1 MKQPHGTTSVMISTT
16 LLSCFFKFIAV
27 LLHPRWCD
35 ATCFQCDRARRP
47 TDRTRNIHLFLY
59 FFPVT
64 GRQISTMKCWSKG
77 TVFVLLLSWRRGGVG
92 GGEKRRRRG
101 GEGMKRKNG
110 LTEEMAR
117 LSLRWGSF
125 WLRSSSANMFLIYRP
140 ACFALWSPFHA
151 LFGCIKVII

>member
-59 FFPVT
+59 FFPWQDV
-64 GRQISTMKCWSKG
+64 RSLRWSVDLKELCLFCCCHG
-77 TVFVLLLSWRRGGVG
+77 DGVG
-92 GGEKRRRRG
+92 WGEGRRRRG
-101 GEGMKRKNG
+101 DEKKRRRPDG
-110 LTEEMAR
+110 GDGATIAALRFLLIEIIVRQHVSDLPSCMFCIVES
-117 LSLRWGSF
+117 LSCAVW
-125 WLRSSSANMFLIYRP
+125 MY
-140 ACFALWSPFHA
+140 
-151 LFGCIKVII
+151 

>member
-16 LLSCFFKFIAV
+16 LLSCFFKCIAV

-101 GEGMKRKNG
+101 DEKKAAWR
-110 LTEEMAR
+110 R
-117 LSLRWGSF
+117 RWRDYRCAEVPSDWDHRPPTCF
-125 WLRSSSANMFLIYRP
+125 WFTILHVLH
-140 ACFALWSPFHA
+140 CGVPFMRC
-151 LFGCIKVII
+151 LDVLK

>member
-59 FFPVT
+59 FFPWQDV
-64 GRQISTMKCWSKG
+64 RSLRWSVDLKELCLFCCCHG
-77 TVFVLLLSWRRGGVG
+77 DGVG

-101 GEGMKRKNG
+101 DEKKAAWR
-110 LTEEMAR
+110 R
-117 LSLRWGSF
+117 RWRDYCCAEVPSDWDHRPPTCF
-125 WLRSSSANMFLIYRP
+125 WFTILHVLH
-140 ACFALWSPFHA
+140 CGVPFMRC
-151 LFGCIKVII
+151 LDVLK

>member
-59 FFPVT
+59 FFPWQDV
-64 GRQISTMKCWSKG
+64 RSLRWSVDLKELCLFCCCHG
-77 TVFVLLLSWRRGGVG
+77 DGVGWGEGRRG
-92 GGEKRRRRG
+92 G
-101 GEGMKRKNG
+101 GEGMKRKEGG

>member
-47 TDRTRNIHLFLY
+47 TDRTRSIHLFLY
-59 FFPVT
+59 FFSVT

-77 TVFVLLLSWRRGGVG
+77 TVFVLLLSWRRVGVG
-92 GGEKRRRRG
+92 GGEEEERGWKEKKAAWRRRWRDYRCA
-101 GEGMKRKNG
+101 EVPSDWDHRPP
-110 LTEEMAR
+110 TC
-117 LSLRWGSF
+117 F
-125 WLRSSSANMFLIYRP
+125 WFTILHVLH
-140 ACFALWSPFHA
+140 CGVPFMRC
-151 LFGCIKVII
+151 LDVLK

>member
-59 FFPVT
+59 FFPWQDV
-64 GRQISTMKCWSKG
+64 RSLRWSVDLKELCLFCCCHG
-77 TVFVLLLSWRRGGVG
+77 DGVG
-92 GGEKRRRRG
+92 GREKRRRGDEKKRRRPDG
-101 GEGMKRKNG
+101 GDGATIAALRFLLIEIIVRQHVSDLPSCMFCIV
-110 LTEEMAR
+110 ES
-117 LSLRWGSF
+117 LSCAVW
-125 WLRSSSANMFLIYRP
+125 MY
-140 ACFALWSPFHA
+140 
-151 LFGCIKVII
+151 

>member
-77 TVFVLLLSWRRGGVG
+77 TVFVLLLSWRRGGG
-92 GGEKRRRRG
+92 TGEEEEERRRG
-101 GEGMKRKNG
+101 DEKKAAWR
-110 LTEEMAR
+110 R
-117 LSLRWGSF
+117 RWRDYRCAEVPSDWDHRPPTCF
-125 WLRSSSANMFLIYRP
+125 WFTILHVLH
-140 ACFALWSPFHA
+140 CGVPFMRC
-151 LFGCIKVII
+151 LDVLK

>member
-47 TDRTRNIHLFLY
+47 TDRTRSIHLFLY
-59 FFPVT
+59 FFSVT

-77 TVFVLLLSWRRGGVG
+77 TVFVLLLSWRRGGG
-92 GGEKRRRRG
+92 TGEEEEERRRG
-101 GEGMKRKNG
+101 DEKKAAWR
-110 LTEEMAR
+110 R
-117 LSLRWGSF
+117 RWRDYRCAEVPSDWDHRPPTCF
-125 WLRSSSANMFLIYRP
+125 WFTILHVLH
-140 ACFALWSPFHA
+140 CGVPFMRC
-151 LFGCIKVII
+151 LDVLK

>member
-16 LLSCFFKFIAV
+16 LLSCFFKCIAV

-47 TDRTRNIHLFLY
+47 TDRTRSIHLFLY

-77 TVFVLLLSWRRGGVG
+77 TVFVLLLSWRRGGG
-92 GGEKRRRRG
+92 RGEEEEERG
-101 GEGMKRKNG
+101 WKEGG

-125 WLRSSSANMFLIYRP
+125 WLRSSSANMFLIYHP

>member
-16 LLSCFFKFIAV
+16 LLSCFFKCIAV

-101 GEGMKRKNG
+101 DEKKAAWR
-110 LTEEMAR
+110 R
-117 LSLRWGSF
+117 RWRDYRCAEVPSDWDHRPPTCF
-125 WLRSSSANMFLIYRP
+125 WLTILHVLH
-140 ACFALWSPFHA
+140 CGVPFMRC
-151 LFGCIKVII
+151 LDVLK